1 MPELPDW
8 QQALP
13 KLPDLK
19 RFQRTFQGPM
29 GKAQGM
35 WGKFAKYNSNMWQPT
50 GAFNGNPKKETNNS
64 GKKGLSP
71 KG

>member
-29 GKAQGM
+29 GMAQGM
-35 WGKFAKYNSNMWQPT
+35 WGSFAKYNSNMWDPSK
-50 GAFNGNPKKETNNS
+50 GANNGNSSKKSKTL
-64 GKKGLSP
+64 GKKGFGS
-71 KG
+71 

>member
-1 MPELPDW
+1 MDLPDW

-19 RFQRTFQGPM
+19 RFERTFQGPQ

-35 WGKFAKYNSNMWQPT
+35 FGSLAKWSKYD
-50 GAFNGNPKKETNNS
+50 PKLWSKNNAN
-64 GKKGLSP
+64 K
-71 KG
+71 